1 MTKPARADNFFG
13 SCFTRREKDVCDPEL
28 GNDFRELMSQFF
40 FKQSQFN
47 SYFRG
52 ANTCEVCLG
61 ILVAMAGSF

>member
-1 MTKPARADNFFG
+1 MTKPARADNFVG
-13 SCFTRREKDVCDPEL
+13 SCFTLREKGVCDPEL

-40 FKQSQFN
+40 FKQSQSN

-52 ANTCEVCLG
+52 ANTCGVCVG